1 MKKKVKIF
9 GKDIK
14 RAVRRGLME
23 NIVEGYEMRDTYS
36 RADYEATPQE
46 TEIGGVFGKY
56 EEDIPPAVLRYMR
69 KNPSQIIKR
78 LYDVYGDQMISYIT
92 NSGKEGSIEYEEEV
106 VSEEDQIPSQGAGTS
121 YNFNKN
127 PDDWEKFNSKV
138 GATSKIK
145 AKQDGTVDVFSEG
158 AKWIDKAIKRPGALH
173 RELDVPEDEDIPK
186 GLINKEIKKL
196 KRKDKDD
203 KKKGSQ
209 LNKGDARELRQLY
222 LSKTLDKFKKR

>member
-23 NIVEGYEMRDTYS
+23 NIVEGSEMRDTYS

-78 LYDVYGDQMISYIT
+78 LYDVYGDQMIEYISKKVSVDETYYGFESPEDMPT
-92 NSGKEGSIEYEEEV
+92 NFKPEKDDTVKIGRNV
-106 VSEEDQIPSQGAGTS
+106 VKSETE
-121 YNFNKN
+121 
-127 PDDWEKFNSKV
+127 
-138 GATSKIK
+138 IK
-145 AKQDGTVDVFSEG
+145 EG

-173 RELDVPEDEDIPK
+173 RELDVPEDDDIPK

-203 KKKGSQ
+203 KKKGTQ

-222 LSKTLDKFKKR
+222 LAKTLDKFKKR

>member
-23 NIVEGYEMRDTYS
+23 NIVEGYEMKDTYS

-78 LYDVYGDQMISYIT
+78 LYDVYGDKMVKFI
-92 NSGKEGSIEYEEEV
+92 
-106 VSEEDQIPSQGAGTS
+106 QGPIDETYYGFESAS
-121 YNFNKN
+121 DMP
-127 PDDWEKFNSKV
+127 PDFKPEKDDTVKV
-138 GATSKIK
+138 GPNVVKSETEIK
-145 AKQDGTVDVFSEG
+145 EG
-158 AKWIDKAIKRPGALH
+158 AKWINKAIKRPGALH

-196 KRKDKDD
+196 KRRDKDD
-203 KKKGSQ
+203 KKKGTQ

-222 LSKTLDKFKKR
+222 LAKTLDKFKKR